1 VPLCCRAPGALC
13 PVIVVHGKMTFMPE
27 TFRNLIGGEW
37 VAARS
42 GRTFENVNPADTTD
56 IVGLFQQSDAADT
69 KEAIAAAKAAQPI
82 WAAVPAPK
90 RGEILHRAALLLESR
105 ADQVAREM
113 TREEGKTLPEARGE
127 VGRAIN
133 ILRYFGGE
141 GARLGGQHAPSERER
156 VFIQTTRK
164 PLGVVGLITPWNFPI
179 AIPAWKTAP
188 ALIAGNAVVL
198 KPSDLAPLCALR
210 LVEVLSE
217 AGVAKGAL
225 NLVTGPGSKVGNEI
239 VTNPDVKA
247 ISFTGSEPTG
257 AAIALEAAKRRA
269 RVQLEMG
276 GKNPTIVLADADIPD
291 AVNVVVN
298 AAFFSTGQ
306 RCTATSRVIVEEPV
320 VDRFTAALVER
331 TRALRVGNGLEAGT
345 EIGPSIDERQLSTVL
360 EYVGV
365 GTGEG
370 ARLLCGGDRL
380 TTGPHARGY
389 FSAPAVL
396 TDVAPQ
402 MRVAQEEIFGPVL
415 SILPAH
421 DLNHAIE
428 IANGIRFGLSAAICT
443 RSLTAAYE
451 FINRIEAGLV
461 MVNLPS
467 AGVEY
472 HVPFGGSKAS
482 SLGMRE
488 QGPVAV
494 AFYSQIQ
501 TAYIKY

>member
-1 VPLCCRAPGALC
+1 
-13 PVIVVHGKMTFMPE
+13 MTFK
-27 TFRNLIGGEW
+27 NLIGGEW
-37 VAARS
+37 VAARR
-42 GRTFENVNPADTTD
+42 GATFETRNPADTSET
-56 IVGLFQQSDAADT
+56 IATYQKSDADDT
-69 KEAIAAAKAAQPI
+69 REAIAAAKAAQPG

-90 RGEILHRAALLLESR
+90 RGEILYRAANLLESR

-133 ILRYFGGE
+133 ILRYIGGE
-141 GARLGGQHAPSERER
+141 GARLGGENAPSERDR
-156 VFIQTTRK
+156 VLIQTRRR

-179 AIPAWKTAP
+179 AIPTWKTAP

-198 KPSDLAPLCALR
+198 KPSDLAPLCAVR
-210 LVEVLSE
+210 LVEALHE
-217 AGVAKGAL
+217 AGVTKGAL

-239 VTNPDVKA
+239 VTNPEVKA
-247 ISFTGSEPTG
+247 ISFTGSEGTG
-257 AAIALEAAKRRA
+257 SAIAVEAARRRA

-276 GKNPTIVLADADIPD
+276 GKNPTIVLADADLAD

-306 RCTATSRVIVEEPV
+306 RCTATSRVIVEEPIV
-320 VDRFTAALVER
+320 ERFTEALVAR
-331 TRALRVGNGLEAGT
+331 TRALKVGNGLEAGID
-345 EIGPSIDERQLSTVL
+345 IGPSIDEKQLGVVMD
-360 EYVGV
+360 YVGV

-370 ARLLCGGDRL
+370 ARLLVGGERL
-380 TTGPHARGY
+380 TEGAHARGY
-389 FSAPAVL
+389 FSSPAVM
-396 TDVAPQ
+396 TGVSPT

-415 SILPAH
+415 AVLPASSL
-421 DLNHAIE
+421 DHAIE
-428 IANGIRFGLSAAICT
+428 IANGIRFGLSAGICT
-443 RSLTAAYE
+443 RSLSSAYE

-482 SLGMRE
+482 SMGMRE
-488 QGPVAV
+488 QGGVAV
-494 AFYSQIQ
+494 DFYSELQ
-501 TAYIKY
+501 TAYLKY

>member
-1 VPLCCRAPGALC
+1 
-13 PVIVVHGKMTFMPE
+13 MSE
-27 TFRNLIGGEW
+27 TFRNFIGGQW
-37 VAARS
+37 VGARS
-42 GRTFENVNPADTTD
+42 GATFENRNPADTD
-56 IVGLFQQSDAADT
+56 ELIGLFAKSDRDDT
-69 KEAIAAAKAAQPI
+69 REAIVSAAAAQPA
-82 WAAVPAPK
+82 WATMPAPK
-90 RGEILHRAALLLESR
+90 RGEVLYRAANLLEAR

-141 GARLGGQHAPSERER
+141 GARLGGQHAPSERDR
-156 VFIQTTRK
+156 VFIQTRRR

-210 LVEVLSE
+210 MVEALDE
-217 AGVAKGAL
+217 AGVTKGAI
-225 NLVTGPGSKVGNEI
+225 NLVTGPGSKVGAEI
-239 VTNPDVKA
+239 VENTAVRA
-247 ISFTGSEPTG
+247 ISFTGSEATG
-257 AAIALEAAKRRA
+257 GGIAIEAAKRRA

-276 GKNPTIVLADADIPD
+276 GKNPTIVLADAQVPD

-306 RCTATSRVIVEEPV
+306 RCTATSRVIVEEPIV
-320 VDRFTAALVER
+320 ERFTAALVER
-331 TRALRVGNGLEAGT
+331 TRALKVGNGLEAGI
-345 EIGPSIDERQLSTVL
+345 EIGPSIDDKQLATVL
-360 EYVGV
+360 DYVGV
-365 GTGEG
+365 GQTEG
-370 ARLLCGGDRL
+370 ARVACGGARL
-380 TTGPHARGY
+380 SDGAHSRGY
-389 FSAPAVL
+389 FSSPAVL
-396 TDVAPQ
+396 TDVAPS

-415 SILPAH
+415 AVLPARSL
-421 DLNHAIE
+421 DHAVE
-428 IANGIRFGLSAAICT
+428 VANGIRYGLSAAICT
-443 RSLTAAYE
+443 TSLTSAYE

-472 HVPFGGSKAS
+472 HVPFGGSKQS

-494 AFYSQIQ
+494 DFYSEIQ
-501 TAYIKY
+501 TAYVKY

>member
-1 VPLCCRAPGALC
+1 
-13 PVIVVHGKMTFMPE
+13 MSE
-27 TFRNLIGGEW
+27 TFRNFIGGQW
-37 VAARS
+37 VGARS
-42 GRTFENVNPADTTD
+42 GATFENRNPADTD
-56 IVGLFQQSDAADT
+56 ELIGLFAKSDRDDT
-69 KEAIAAAKAAQPI
+69 REAIAAAAAAQPV
-82 WAAVPAPK
+82 WAAMPAPK
-90 RGEILHRAALLLESR
+90 RGEVLYRAANLLEAR

-141 GARLGGQHAPSERER
+141 GARLGGQHVPSERDR
-156 VFIQTTRK
+156 VFIQTRRR

-198 KPSDLAPLCALR
+198 KPSDLAPLCSLRMVEALD
-210 LVEVLSE
+210 E
-217 AGVAKGAL
+217 AGVTKGAI
-225 NLVTGPGSKVGNEI
+225 NLVTGPGSKVGAEI
-239 VTNPDVKA
+239 VENTGVRA
-247 ISFTGSEPTG
+247 ISFTGSEATG
-257 AAIALEAAKRRA
+257 SGIAIEAAKRRA

-276 GKNPTIVLADADIPD
+276 GKNPTIVLADAQVPD

-306 RCTATSRVIVEEPV
+306 RCTATSRVIVEEPIV
-320 VDRFTAALVER
+320 ERFTAALVER
-331 TRALRVGNGLEAGT
+331 TRALKVGNGLEAGI
-345 EIGPSIDERQLSTVL
+345 EIGPSIDDKQLATVL
-360 EYVGV
+360 DYVGV
-365 GTGEG
+365 GQTEG
-370 ARLLCGGDRL
+370 ARVACGGARL
-380 TTGPHARGY
+380 SDGAHSRGY
-389 FSAPAVL
+389 FSSPAVL
-396 TDVAPQ
+396 TDVAPS

-415 SILPAH
+415 AVLPARSL
-421 DLNHAIE
+421 DHAVE
-428 IANGIRFGLSAAICT
+428 VANGIRYGLSAAICT
-443 RSLTAAYE
+443 TSLTSAYE

-472 HVPFGGSKAS
+472 HVPFGGSKQS

-494 AFYSQIQ
+494 DFYSEIQ
-501 TAYIKY
+501 TAYVKY